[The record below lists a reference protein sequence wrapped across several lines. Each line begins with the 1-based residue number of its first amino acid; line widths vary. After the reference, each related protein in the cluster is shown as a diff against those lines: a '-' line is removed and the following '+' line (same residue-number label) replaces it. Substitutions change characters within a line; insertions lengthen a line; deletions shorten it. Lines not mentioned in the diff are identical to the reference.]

1 MWILVM
7 FDLPVRSKPQRK
19 RATGFRKHLLESG
32 FQMVQFSIYTRPCAS
47 EAIADRHSRDVR
59 AALPPEGS
67 VQLMR
72 ITDRQFERIERFLG
86 KSDTHGPTQPKQLE
100 FF

>member
-1 MWILVM
+1 MWVLVM

-19 RATGFRKHLLESG
+19 RAIEFRKHLLESG

-47 EAIADRHSRDVR
+47 EAIADRHSRDIR
-59 AALPPEGS
+59 GALPPEGL
-67 VQLMR
+67 VHLMR
-72 ITDRQFERIERFLG
+72 ITDKQFERIERFLG
-86 KSDTHGPTQPKQLE
+86 KRDQAGPSRPKQLE